1 MGRQRLI
8 KINKSLLFVAAG
20 VCVVITI
27 TIASWVA
34 SVQFATVARTR
45 SVEMVD
51 IHYVQRMR
59 VQEIE
64 ARLTALE
71 TKLVLLQERLDQ
83 MLGVYNP

>member
-1 MGRQRLI
+1 M
-8 KINKSLLFVAAG
+8 
-20 VCVVITI
+20 
-27 TIASWVA
+27 
-34 SVQFATVARTR
+34 
-45 SVEMVD
+45 VE

-83 MLGVYNP
+83 MLGVHNP